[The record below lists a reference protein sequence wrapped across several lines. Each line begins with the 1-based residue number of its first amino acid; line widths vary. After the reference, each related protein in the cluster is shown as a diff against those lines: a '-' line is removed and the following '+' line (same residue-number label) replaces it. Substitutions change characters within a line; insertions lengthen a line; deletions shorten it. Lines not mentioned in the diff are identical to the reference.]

1 MSMPHAR
8 HQGGCQI
15 VASYQLIF
23 EPVKGHSTSLRSVAV
38 YPQRR
43 VLSREDPQEGRAQ
56 GRGSGE
62 GLARPINNHGRSCGR
77 RAAVAAK
84 DLLPLPDLGPALF
97 EGGSIG
103 VQTLVK
109 YRVIL

>member
-1 MSMPHAR
+1 MPHASKR
-8 HQGGCQI
+8 PNSR
-15 VASYQLIF
+15 VLPAYLRASQRSS
-23 EPVKGHSTSLRSVAV
+23 HSVV

-43 VLSREDPQEGRAQ
+43 ALSREDSQEGRAQ
-56 GRGSGE
+56 GRRVWE
-62 GLARPINNHGRSCGR
+62 GLASPINNHGRSCGR